1 MAHPSDDDLVLLH
14 YGEAAGREAAD
25 HLQACAECRQRLREL
40 TETLQL
46 ARPPEAPEPDPGFEA
61 RIWAALE
68 PRLAPNTGSRR
79 ARLTWRRIGPRA
91 ALALAMAASLVV
103 AFLLGRSQAPQPL
116 PPEVR
121 NRILL
126 VAVGG
131 YLDRSQMVLVELAA
145 APEEQPLDVSRQR
158 KTAGELVSASRL
170 YRKAAVRSGE
180 PAVAAVLDE
189 LERVLLEVAAGPEVL
204 GPTALEA
211 LQRRIDERG
220 LLFKVRIIQS
230 EIRERERETPRKTLS
245 S

>member
-14 YGEAAGREAAD
+14 YAEAVGGAAD
-25 HLQACAECRQRLREL
+25 HLQTCAECRQRLRDL
-40 TETLQL
+40 TQTLQL
-46 ARPPEAPEPDPGFEA
+46 ARPPEAPEPDPAFEA

-68 PRLAPNTGSRR
+68 PRLLPSAGSGR
-79 ARLTWRRIGPRA
+79 AWPTWRRAGPRA
-91 ALALAMAASLVV
+91 AAVLALAASLVV

-121 NRILL
+121 ERVLL

-145 APEEQPLDVSRQR
+145 APQERPLDVSRQR
-158 KTAGELVSASRL
+158 ASAEELVSASRL

-180 PAVAAVLDE
+180 PAVAAVLEE
-189 LERVLLEVAAGPEVL
+189 LERVLLEVAAGPDVL
-204 GPTALEA
+204 SPTALEA

-230 EIRERERETPRKTLS
+230 EIRERERETPRRTLS